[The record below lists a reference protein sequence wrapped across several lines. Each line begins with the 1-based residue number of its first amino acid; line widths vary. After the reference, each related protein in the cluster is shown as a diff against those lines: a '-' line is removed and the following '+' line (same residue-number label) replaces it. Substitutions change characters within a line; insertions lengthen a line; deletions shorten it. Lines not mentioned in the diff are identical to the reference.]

1 MGEIKDLLTVSFL
14 YEFLSIFIPS
24 LLGSYAKDYL
34 NLINNREERME
45 LKRTVISAFSGAF
58 TILALLSFWD
68 KGAVDVR
75 LKLFLAFIFGMLGFQ
90 ILERLSTIEGA
101 LNLMKEFWAF
111 KNGRVDPPPPQP
123 PAGIANPPQAQPG
136 GPAPPSSQ
144 PPNTASP
151 GTSDP
156 NNLGNG

>member
-68 KGAVDVR
+68 KGAVDIR

-101 LNLMKEFWAF
+101 LNLIKEFWAF
-111 KNGRVDPPPPQP
+111 RNGRVEPPPPGEAP
-123 PAGIANPPQAQPG
+123 PAQAD
-136 GPAPPSSQ
+136 PAPPSQ
-144 PPNTASP
+144 PPNATTP